1 MEDKKVLSEAEEAA
15 VTGGTAEAV
24 GSAASAEGSS
34 HRCVSCGSEN
44 VTITLRRLRTGGK
57 MVVGYCN
64 DCGHSWSFP
73 LPQ

>member
-1 MEDKKVLSEAEEAA
+1 MEDKNVLSEAEEAA
-15 VTGGTAEAV
+15 VSG
-24 GSAASAEGSS
+24 GSAASVKGSS

-44 VTITLRRLRTGGK
+44 VTITLRRLRTGAK